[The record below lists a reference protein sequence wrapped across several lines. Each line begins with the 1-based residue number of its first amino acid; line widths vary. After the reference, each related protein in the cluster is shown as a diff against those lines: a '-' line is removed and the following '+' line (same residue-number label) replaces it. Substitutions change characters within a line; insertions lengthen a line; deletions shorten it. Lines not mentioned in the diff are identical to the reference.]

1 MNAAAVNGG
10 ALPHLYS
17 PLELRGKRLRNR
29 IASTPHATGWG
40 RDGLIDPREVAY
52 HVRKAAGGAGLVM
65 TFGSASVDPTTAA
78 SYGSVSLW
86 DERNEP
92 ALRALADGVH
102 DHGARCISQMTHMGR
117 RGTSTLTGIPLRA
130 PSDLPEGVHLE
141 VPVPLAAS
149 EIPEIVQRFA
159 EAAARLERCGWDGC
173 EVTSFGGHL
182 IEQFFDPAVN
192 TRTDAYGG
200 SLERR
205 TRFGREVL
213 EAVRAAVSDDFIV
226 GFRMAV
232 DQCLTGGLGPDEL
245 IEVARSLAATG
256 AIDLFSVSGGTGATR
271 LSTAYFVPGDGLPE
285 GVFNERARRFREAVG
300 VPVLVAG
307 RNVEP
312 AMADACVASGVD
324 LVAMTRAIIADP
336 DLPAKAR
343 AGRSPRPC
351 IGLNEG
357 CIGRL
362 YTDRPMWCS
371 VNPGIRDPELAELV
385 PAAAP
390 GRVVVVGG
398 GVAGLEAARAAAL
411 RGHDVVLLERRAQL
425 GGRARLAGAR
435 RGRERWARYIDWL
448 RDESQAAGA
457 ELRTGVAVTAQDVL
471 AEAPDAV
478 ILATGSELRPSAA
491 PRGPVPAID
500 VDALLEGGAPATASR
515 SALVL
520 DDEGGF
526 LAPTAAEHLVAQGF
540 TVEIATTHP
549 VVGAEIDP
557 TQQPFVLR
565 RLALAGVVMTPHL
578 SGVASDADGVT
589 LRNIYTERDERRDGV
604 GLVVM
609 AGHRRAV
616 VGLREPLVARRPEL
630 TLVVAGDALAPRTL
644 LDAVS
649 EGARA
654 GAEVLTAQPALRA

>member
-1 MNAAAVNGG
+1 MTEEPGRTTAF
-10 ALPHLYS
+10 PHLYA
-17 PLELRGKRLRNR
+17 PLELRGQVLRNR
-29 IASTPHATGWG
+29 IVSTPHATGWG
-40 RDGLIDPREVAY
+40 GAGLIDPREVDY
-52 HVRKAAGGAGLVM
+52 HVRKAAGGCALVM

-78 SYGSVSLW
+78 SYGSIALW

-92 ALRALADGVH
+92 ALRALAEGVH
-102 DHGARCISQMTHMGR
+102 RHGARSMSQMTHMGR
-117 RGTSTLTGIPLRA
+117 RGTSTISGIPLRA

-141 VPVPLAAS
+141 VPVPLDAA
-149 EIPEIVQRFA
+149 EIPAIVQRFA
-159 EAAARLERCGWDGC
+159 ESAARLERCGWDGC

-192 TRTDAYGG
+192 TRTDEYGG
-200 SLERR
+200 SLENR
-205 TRFGREVL
+205 TRLGREVL
-213 EAVRAAVSDDFIV
+213 SAVRGAVSDDFIV

-232 DQCLTGGLGPDEL
+232 DQCLTGGLGPEEL

-271 LSTAYFVPGDGLPE
+271 MSTAYFVPGDELPE
-285 GVFNERARRFREAVG
+285 GVYNERARRFREAVG

-312 AMADACVASGVD
+312 AMADACIASGVD

-343 AGRSPRPC
+343 AGRAARPC

-371 VNPGIRDPELAELV
+371 VNPGIRDPDVAELA
-385 PAAAP
+385 PAATP

-398 GVAGLEAARAAAL
+398 GVAGLEAARGAAL
-411 RGHDVVLLERRAQL
+411 RGHEVVLLERRAEL

-435 RGRERWARYIDWL
+435 RGRERWPLYVDWL
-448 RDESQAAGA
+448 RREAEAAGA
-457 ELRTGVAVTAQDVL
+457 ELRTCAAATAGGVL

-478 ILATGSELRPSAA
+478 IVATGSELRPSAL
-491 PRGPVPAID
+491 PGPVPAID
-500 VDALLEGGAPATASR
+500 VDELLEHGAGRHGSGSSW

-526 LAPTAAEHLVAQGF
+526 LAPTAAERLVADGF
-540 TVEIATTHP
+540 TVEIVTTHQA
-549 VVGAEIDP
+549 VGAEIDA
-557 TQQPFVLR
+557 TQQPFVYR
-565 RLALAGVVMTPHL
+565 RLALAGVAMTPHL
-578 SGVASDADGVT
+578 RGVSSDPGGVT
-589 LRNIYTERDERRDGV
+589 LRHLYTERDERRAGV

-609 AGHRRAV
+609 AGYRRAV
-616 VGLREPLVARRPEL
+616 AGLRDELRTLRPDL
-630 TLVVAGDALAPRTL
+630 GLVVAGDALAPRTL
-644 LDAVS
+644 LDAVA

-654 GAEVLTAQPALRA
+654 GAEV

>member
-1 MNAAAVNGG
+1 MSGG
-10 ALPHLYS
+10 AAPFPHLYS
-17 PLELRGKRLRNR
+17 PLQLRGRLLRNR
-29 IASTPHATGWG
+29 IVSTPHATGWG
-40 RDGLIDPREVAY
+40 RDGLIDPREVDY
-52 HVRKAAGGAGLVM
+52 HVRKAAGGAALVM

-78 SYGSVSLW
+78 SYGSIALW

-102 DHGARCISQMTHMGR
+102 GHGARCISQMTHMGR
-117 RGTSTLTGIPLRA
+117 RGTSTLTGVPLRA

-141 VPVPLAAS
+141 VPVPLAVS
-149 EIPEIVQRFA
+149 EIPAIVQRFA
-159 EAAARLERCGWDGC
+159 DAAARLERCGWDGC

-182 IEQFFDPAVN
+182 IEQFFDPGVN
-192 TRTDAYGG
+192 TRTDEYGG
-200 SLERR
+200 SLENR

-213 EAVRAAVSDDFIV
+213 EAVRGAVSEHFIV
-226 GFRMAV
+226 GFRMAL
-232 DQCLTGGLGPDEL
+232 DQCMTGGLGPDEL
-245 IEVARSLAATG
+245 IDVARSLAATG

-271 LSTAYFVPGDGLPE
+271 LSTAYFVPGDELPE

-312 AMADACVASGVD
+312 AMADECVASGVD

-343 AGRSPRPC
+343 NGRAARPC

-371 VNPGIRDPELAELV
+371 VNPGIRDPALGELA
-385 PAAAP
+385 PAATA

-411 RGHDVVLLERRAQL
+411 RGHGVVLFERRPQL

-448 RDESQAAGA
+448 QDEVQAAGA
-457 ELRTGVAVTAQDVL
+457 ELRTGVAATPVAVL
-471 AEAPDAV
+471 EEAPDAV
-478 ILATGSELRPSAA
+478 ILATGSELRPAAA
-491 PRGPVPAID
+491 PPGPVPAID
-500 VDALLEGGAPATASR
+500 VDVLLETGVPQVESR

-526 LAPTAAEHLVAQGF
+526 LAPTAAERLGAEGF

-565 RLALAGVVMTPHL
+565 RLALAGVAMTPHL
-578 SGVASDADGVT
+578 SGVSSDADGVT
-589 LRNIYTERDERRDGV
+589 LRNIYTERDERREGV

-609 AGHRRAV
+609 AGYRRALV
-616 VGLREPLVARRPEL
+616 DLRDQLRELR
-630 TLVVAGDALAPRTL
+630 LVVAGDALAPRTL
-644 LDAVS
+644 LDAVA

-654 GAEVLTAQPALRA
+654 GAEV

>member
-1 MNAAAVNGG
+1 MTGF
-10 ALPHLYS
+10 PHLYS
-17 PLELRGKRLRNR
+17 PLELRGRMLRNR
-29 IASTPHATGWG
+29 IVSTPHATGWG
-40 RDGLIDPREVAY
+40 SDGLIDPREVDY
-52 HVRKAAGGAGLVM
+52 HVRKAAGGCALVM

-78 SYGSVSLW
+78 SYGSISLW

-102 DHGARCISQMTHMGR
+102 GNGARCMSQVTHMGR

-141 VPVPLAAS
+141 VPVPLAVS
-149 EIPEIVQRFA
+149 DIPAIVQRFA
-159 EAAARLERCGWDGC
+159 DAAARLERCGWDGC

-192 TRTDAYGG
+192 TRTDEYGG
-200 SLERR
+200 SLENR

-213 EAVRAAVSDDFIV
+213 QAVRAAVSDNFIL
-226 GFRMAV
+226 GLRMAV

-256 AIDLFSVSGGTGATR
+256 AIDVFSVSGGTGATR

-285 GVFNERARRFREAVG
+285 GVYNERARRFREAVG
-300 VPVLVAG
+300 VPVVVAG

-343 AGRSPRPC
+343 TGRVPRPC

-362 YTDRPMWCS
+362 YTGRPMWCS
-371 VNPGIRDPELAELV
+371 VNPSIRDPDLDGLA
-385 PAAAP
+385 PAARAK
-390 GRVVVVGG
+390 RIVVVGG
-398 GVAGLEAARAAAL
+398 GVAGLEAARGAAL
-411 RGHDVVLLERRAQL
+411 RGHAVVLFERRPGL
-425 GGRARLAGAR
+425 GGRARLARAR
-435 RGRERWARYIDWL
+435 RGRERWALYVDWL
-448 RDESQAAGA
+448 QAEAQDAGA
-457 ELRTGVAVTAQDVL
+457 ELRTGAAATVQSVL
-471 AEAPDAV
+471 AESPDAV
-478 ILATGSELRPSAA
+478 ILATGSELRPSAT
-491 PRGPVPAID
+491 PPGPVPALD
-500 VDALLEGGAPATASR
+500 VDELLERGAPPIGSR

-526 LAPTAAEHLVAQGF
+526 LAPTAAERLFTEGF

-549 VVGAEIDP
+549 AVGAEIDP
-557 TQQPFVLR
+557 TQQPFVFR
-565 RLALAGVVMTPHL
+565 RLALAGVAMTPHL
-578 SGVASDADGVT
+578 SGISSDADGVT
-589 LRNIYTERDERRDGV
+589 LRNIYTERDERREGV
-604 GLVVM
+604 GIVVM
-609 AGHRRAV
+609 AGYRRAV
-616 VGLREPLVARRPEL
+616 VDLRDELTALRPEL
-630 TLVVAGDALAPRTL
+630 PLVVAGDALAPRTL
-644 LDAVS
+644 LDAVA

-654 GAEVLTAQPALRA
+654 GADV